1 MLTGQVID
9 VQESDII
16 KKMVNSVILKLFHI
30 EHREDIHK
38 MFEEQNSLEL
48 RIYSKA
54 TSKKSTQRIS
64 TKILYQVD

>member
-30 EHREDIHK
+30 EHREDIQK

-48 RIYSKA
+48 KIYSKA